1 MLEMNAV
8 MILPLKK
15 SAVVVLYLEE
25 ETLRNSVVGNAGS
38 TVNFEIIIA
47 GIMDFGWTIL
57 DNDCW
62 ISELNKNLRCTMLGS
77 CRARGLLGGVI
88 FLTREKTYSL
98 HTSWSFASWKKAVAL
113 LF

>member
-8 MILPLKK
+8 MTLPLKK

-47 GIMDFGWTIL
+47 GIMDFG
-57 DNDCW
+57 
-62 ISELNKNLRCTMLGS
+62 
-77 CRARGLLGGVI
+77 
-88 FLTREKTYSL
+88 
-98 HTSWSFASWKKAVAL
+98 
-113 LF
+113 